1 MAEILPGLDA
11 QAFGQIVWES
21 MPPSILNNF
30 TFLLNIAKAI
40 GILFI
45 IYIAFLIV
53 RAIIQTRQ
61 ALRIKS
67 IAENVEAINRKL
79 DSLVHHKSE
88 FHKEK
93 KK

>member
-1 MAEILPGLDA
+1 MAEIIPGLDS
-11 QAFGQIVWES
+11 QAFGQLIWES
-21 MPPSILNNF
+21 MPPSLLSNF

-45 IYIAFLIV
+45 IYLAFLIV

-61 ALRIKS
+61 ALRIKA
-67 IAENVEAINRKL
+67 IAEDVASINRKL
-79 DSLVHHKSE
+79 DALIR
-88 FHKEK
+88 HKEK